1 MQKIICTNY
10 LRILFLTFIAVI
22 TFNGAAFAQ
31 TTEFTYQGKLTDSG
45 TPQSTYQMQFKLF
58 DALSGGSQVG
68 FALTKPSVA
77 VSSGVF
83 TVSLDFGA
91 AAFDGTDRF
100 LEIAVK
106 KNAGDPFTVLTPRQK
121 LTSAPYSITSA
132 NALKLGGLAANTY
145 LQTDGDGAG
154 LTNLNADQ
162 LTAGTVNDARLSPN
176 VAKLDADNVFTGSG
190 NSFPQITLTGD
201 GQIIAP
207 RLENSS
213 TDPVAASAAN
223 AGRIYFN
230 TTTNGIKVS
239 NGSAWIDLSAATT
252 AARQIQTFSGATAS
266 SNFNCT
272 ATTTAIRTATFTKS
286 SAASRLRITFKDTAS
301 AFGPNSFTLFVSVRI
316 DGVLISSPTAL
327 RMSFASVGG
336 NGLFFL
342 TDSFTGVGY
351 ADGVSAGTHT
361 LTTTY
366 SYTSLL
372 GGSFTCFRE
381 TEPYLIEIEEIS

>member
-22 TFNGAAFAQ
+22 ILKGAAFAQ

-58 DALSGGSQVG
+58 DALSGGNQVG
-68 FALTKPSVA
+68 ATLVKPSVA

-100 LEIAVK
+100 LELAVK
-106 KNAGDPFTVLTPRQK
+106 KNTGDPFTILTPRQK
-121 LTSAPYSITSA
+121 LTSAPYSITSS

-145 LQTDGDGAG
+145 LQTNGDGAG
-154 LTNLNADQ
+154 LTNLNANQ
-162 LTAGTVNDARLSPN
+162 LTSGTVNDARLSPN
-176 VAKLDADNVFTGSG
+176 VAKLDADNVFTGGG

-213 TDPVAASAAN
+213 TDPVAASASN

-230 TTTNGIKVS
+230 TTTNSVKVS
-239 NGSAWIDLSAATT
+239 NGSAWVDLSAAT
-252 AARQIQTFSGATAS
+252 AATRQIQTFYANTTYGTISCT
-266 SNFNCT
+266 SN
-272 ATTTAIRTATFTKS
+272 IRSVSFTKN
-286 SAASRLRITFKDTAS
+286 SAATRLRVTYRDSPYAAGFGAFS
-301 AFGPNSFTLFVSVRI
+301 AFDVIVKIDGAVFSPVSLTNSFSV
-316 DGVLISSPTAL
+316 TAL
-327 RMSFASVGG
+327 GGGSFNGG
-336 NGLFFL
+336 QDINI
-342 TDSFTGVGY
+342 VGY
-351 ADGVSAGTHT
+351 AEGISAGTHT
-361 LTTTY
+361 LTTNY
-366 SYTSLL
+366 GPFLIGAPACY
-372 GGSFTCFRE
+372 R
-381 TEPYLIEIEEIS
+381 PRNYMIEIEELP